1 VFSKEENIVC
11 TIDKLT
17 SSRVGK
23 EARRFF
29 TDEDGSFTIE
39 SVVWMPIFAIL
50 IAIIMNVSMVFFGE
64 SQMMR
69 VVQDA
74 NRAFSLGRFENE
86 LETETYILA
95 NLDNMDANFT
105 VETTLSGGVI
115 TTELS
120 APAADLMPLN
130 LMTSAF
136 DSVDVSVFAQ
146 QLLEY

>member
-1 VFSKEENIVC
+1 VC

-23 EARRFF
+23 EAGRFF

-50 IAIIMNVSMVFFGE
+50 IAIIMNVSMVFYGE

-74 NRAFSLGRFENE
+74 NRAFSLGRFEDE

-95 NLDNMDANFT
+95 NLDHMDANFT

-146 QLLEY
+146 QLVEY

>member
-1 VFSKEENIVC
+1 MC

-17 SSRVGK
+17 SSRAGK

-39 SVVWMPIFAIL
+39 SVVWLPIFAIL
-50 IAIIMNVSMVFFGE
+50 IAVIMNVSLVFFSE

-95 NLDNMDANFT
+95 ELDHMGANFT

-115 TTELS
+115 TTEVS

-146 QLLEY
+146 QLVEY